1 MAEGIVSGDGNATLR
16 QQILT
21 ALEQLDVSERAF
33 EAEMEEAKTNFASE
47 MAKARQ
53 EFAEGVAQARAD
65 FQKALRDLG

>member
-1 MAEGIVSGDGNATLR
+1 MSGDGKATLR

-21 ALEQLDVSERAF
+21 ALEQLAESERAF
-33 EAEMEEAKTNFASE
+33 EAEMEEAKANFASE

-53 EFAEGVAQARAD
+53 DFAEGVTQARAD